1 MRNEIKLRFEEPE
14 YIIDRQ
20 NGVVVCKLT
29 YRANYP
35 EIVSYTMGLMMPLFR
50 TVKAVAKVRYD
61 DTFDFE
67 IGKKVSLAKAEKK
80 AYAQVFKACER
91 QAKHLYKALVPLV
104 EFANKADAIISHNN
118 EYLSKF

>member
-50 TVKAVAKVRYD
+50 TVKAVAKVGYD

-67 IGKKVSLAKAEKK
+67 IGKRFPLQKQKRKHISKCLKHVHNKLNICIKLHYLLWNLHAK
-80 AYAQVFKACER
+80 QM
-91 QAKHLYKALVPLV
+91 L
-104 EFANKADAIISHNN
+104 
-118 EYLSKF
+118 